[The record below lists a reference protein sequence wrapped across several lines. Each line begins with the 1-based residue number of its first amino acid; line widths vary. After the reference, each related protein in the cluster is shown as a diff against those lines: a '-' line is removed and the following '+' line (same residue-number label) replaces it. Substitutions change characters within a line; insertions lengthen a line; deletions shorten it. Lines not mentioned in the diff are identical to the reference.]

1 MNQEESMKKVL
12 FFFLF
17 LAVIPIM
24 VNAQGTFKVKGKVTD
39 SKTGEPLIGA
49 NIVLKPLN
57 LGAPSDFNGNYSFD
71 VPESAANGQ
80 NAELI
85 ASYVNYK
92 KKVFKVQL
100 DGSNITHNFE
110 LEEDVFQNE
119 EVVVTGI
126 ASKTAKEIAEISVS
140 RIPAKELTES
150 NTYGSLNQLLSGKV
164 SGVQMSTASGNV
176 GSGYR
181 FYVRGG
187 GGLNGNEQPI
197 IYIDGVKANN
207 TMVEGY
213 AVGGQDI
220 SLLSDLNP
228 NDIESIEVLKGPA
241 AAATYGT
248 SGSNG
253 VVLIKTK
260 KGSFAPGTGSAISV
274 NYRFNYG
281 FNERSLK
288 YRAED
293 VVTVD
298 AANEIF
304 KRGLIY
310 DHFVSVAG
318 GTPSLRYYG
327 SYQNRN
333 ENGIVN
339 NNSNIK
345 NGLRLNLTAVPTDK
359 ITLSLSSSY
368 VDNMVS
374 RPVND
379 NSILG
384 YLGNVLL
391 MGTPYRFTKKEA
403 IDAQTDVHKIN
414 QFIGSFQASY
424 AIIDGME
431 ANATIGVDQ
440 MNWNQEQQSP
450 YGFKY
455 GGDIYG
461 TRSLYSIAQRVM
473 TYDLNLKYTYSIVPD
488 LNVTSMIGSQ
498 ANDDIAK
505 ITFISV
511 NKFATGKILDIGGG
525 VDVVGKGESS
535 SNKRQA
541 GIFTEHQFNY
551 LNTYMLSLA
560 IRKDYASAL
569 NKSDASVTYPKASAA
584 IRIDRLIGL
593 PNFIN
598 SFKIRGSYG
607 ENGQLPGSL
616 DAIALTWT
624 SFNSGYGPSSRI
636 NSVGN
641 PDLEPERIK
650 EIEFGFDTELFGD
663 VSLEFTYYHQNA
675 SGSIIDRPLA
685 PSTGYGAF
693 SQPYNVGSLKSWG
706 FESLLQYH
714 PIRTADYDLN
724 ISLIWNYQ
732 NSEVTSLGGEA
743 PIYDQWNINVYK
755 EGLRKH
761 EFYYWKTTGALFD
774 PTTHEY
780 IGPAMTE
787 ERESLGNPYPDHSGS
802 LAINFKFLK
811 NFNLYALGEW
821 GLNNKVFSNTLYFMA
836 QFGGYKPLN
845 DLYDKLATQ
854 TPGTADY
861 ISTANE
867 IAKLDPVNQGNFIYN
882 AEYFALREVS
892 LGYDFT
898 DLLKDYSLDTYFKH
912 LSIGIS
918 ARNVW
923 RTSAYKLSDFEVNST
938 GGSGGGVVSAA
949 LTRGNEFLTLQNPR
963 TVNFWINVGF

>member
-1 MNQEESMKKVL
+1 MKKVL

-17 LAVIPIM
+17 LAAIPIM
-24 VNAQGTFKVKGKVTD
+24 VSGQGTFKVRGKVTD

-49 NIVLKPLN
+49 NIVLKPHN
-57 LGAPSDFNGNYSFD
+57 LGAPTDFNGNYSFD
-71 VPESAANGQ
+71 VPSSAANRQ
-80 NAELI
+80 TVELI

-92 KKVFKVQL
+92 RKVVRIELTGSDIIRNFQL
-100 DGSNITHNFE
+100 D
-110 LEEDVFQNE
+110 EDVFQNE

-126 ASKTAKEIAEISVS
+126 ASKTAKEVAEISVS
-140 RIPAKELTES
+140 RIPAKELTEA
-150 NTYGSLNQLLSGKV
+150 NTYGSLDQLLAGKV

-187 GGLNGNEQPI
+187 GGLNGNEQPV
-197 IYIDGVKANN
+197 IYIDGIKANN

-228 NDIESIEVLKGPA
+228 NDIENIEVLKGPA

-260 KGSFAPGTGSAISV
+260 KGSFAPGTGSSISV

-281 FNERSLK
+281 FNERSIK
-288 YRAED
+288 YSADD
-293 VVTVD
+293 VVTAD

-304 KRGLIY
+304 KRGMIY
-310 DHFVSVAG
+310 DHFISVAG

-327 SYQNRN
+327 SFQSRN
-333 ENGIVN
+333 ENGIIN
-339 NNSNIK
+339 NNYNNK
-345 NGLRLNLTAVPTDK
+345 NGLRLNLTAVPNDK
-359 ITLSLSSSY
+359 LTLTLSSSY
-368 VDNMVS
+368 VDNIVS

-391 MGTPYRFTKKEA
+391 LGTPYRFTKKEA

-414 QFIGSFQASY
+414 QFVGSAQASY
-424 AIIDGME
+424 SIIEGME
-431 ANATIGVDQ
+431 ANATIGIDQ
-440 MNWNQEQQSP
+440 MDWNQEQQNP

-455 GGDIYG
+455 GGDMYG
-461 TRSLYSIAQRVM
+461 TRSLYSITQRIM
-473 TYDLNLKYTYSIVPD
+473 TYDFNLKYSYSILPE
-488 LNVTSMIGSQ
+488 LNVTSMVGSQ
-498 ANDDIAK
+498 ANDDFSK
-505 ITFISV
+505 TTFMSV
-511 NKFATGKILDIGGG
+511 NVFATPKIVDIGGG
-525 VDVVGKGESS
+525 VDVVGKGETS
-535 SNKRQA
+535 SNSRSA

-560 IRKDYASAL
+560 VRKDYASAL
-569 NKSDASVTYPKASAA
+569 NNSDASIIYPKASGAV
-584 IRIDRLIGL
+584 RIDRVVGL
-593 PNFIN
+593 PSFVN

-650 EIEFGFDTELFGD
+650 EVEFGFDAELFSD

-693 SQPYNVGSLKSWG
+693 TQPYNVGSLKSWG

-714 PIRTADYDLN
+714 PIRTENYDLN

-774 PTTHEY
+774 PTTKEY
-780 IGPAMTE
+780 TGPAMTA
-787 ERESLGNPYPDHSGS
+787 ERQDLGNPYPDHSGS
-802 LAINFKFLK
+802 LSINFKFLK
-811 NFNLYALGEW
+811 NFNLYAMAEW
-821 GLNNKVFSNTLYFMA
+821 GLNNKVFSNTIYFMT
-836 QFGGYKPLN
+836 QMGGYKPLN

-854 TPGTADY
+854 TPGTSDY
-861 ISTANE
+861 VATANE
-867 IAKLDPVNQGNFIYN
+867 IAKLDPVNQGNFVFD
-882 AEYFALREVS
+882 AQYFALREVS

-898 DLLKDYSLDTYFKH
+898 DLLKDYLNNSYIKH
-912 LSIGIS
+912 LSLGIS

-923 RTSAYKLSDFEVNST
+923 RTSAYKISDFEVNST
-938 GGSGGGVVSAA
+938 GGGGGGVVSAA
-949 LTRGNEFLTLQNPR
+949 LTRGNDFLTLQNPR
-963 TVNFWINVGF
+963 TINFWVNVGF